1 MTGSE
6 RDVHVEERADRIL
19 SDDRAAAAYAAFVEA
34 QRQRVAIITGGSQ
47 GIGAGLVAG
56 LPPAR
61 LGGGGQRAH
70 DQAGRR
76 IRTC

>member
-34 QRQRVAIITGGSQ
+34 QLRYRGVRN
-47 GIGAGLVAG
+47 L
-56 LPPAR
+56 LAR
-61 LGGGGQRAH
+61 LRALARVLAAAMAV
-70 DQAGRR
+70 Q
-76 IRTC
+76 

>member
-34 QRQRVAIITGGSQ
+34 QLRYRGVRN
-47 GIGAGLVAG
+47 L
-56 LPPAR
+56 LAR
-61 LGGGGQRAH
+61 LRAL
-70 DQAGRR
+70 ARVL
-76 IRTC
+76 TAAMAVW